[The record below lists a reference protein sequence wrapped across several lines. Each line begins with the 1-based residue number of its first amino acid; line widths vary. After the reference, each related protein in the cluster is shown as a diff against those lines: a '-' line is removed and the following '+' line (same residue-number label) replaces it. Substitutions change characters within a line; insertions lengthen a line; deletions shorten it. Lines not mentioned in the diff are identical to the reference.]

1 MLKTEH
7 LGYSKM
13 AGSENLIFSVEPLP
27 LLADATGADEG
38 IGRDD
43 GGSETELAK
52 GAEAGP
58 ECHERIIEFHL
69 WNPM

>member
-1 MLKTEH
+1 MSIKHGKTTLKAEH

-13 AGSENLIFSVEPLP
+13 AGISLHLAVEPLP

-38 IGRDD
+38 IRRDD
-43 GGSETELAK
+43 RGSETELAK

-58 ECHERIIEFHL
+58 ECLRFCRT
-69 WNPM
+69 

>member
-1 MLKTEH
+1 MKT
-7 LGYSKM
+7 SSD
-13 AGSENLIFSVEPLP
+13 AVEPLP

-43 GGSETELAK
+43 RGRETKLAK

-58 ECHERIIEFHL
+58 ECREDH
-69 WNPM
+69 